1 MTDTLCVKT
10 YSAPKFNTEAIL
22 RYAGVRGDGTEFDK
36 LLRECLDEARDVFT
50 YRVCFREFPL
60 VFESDRINLG
70 FVKTPSS
77 DLRKNLS
84 DCVSVTIFA
93 ATVGLGID
101 RLTARYSSLS
111 PVKALFFQAIGAERI
126 ESLCDTFNGDLSA
139 SKSALGHGTRP
150 RFSPGYGDLP
160 LGLQKDILRVL
171 DCQRKLGLSLNESLM
186 MSPSKS
192 VTAIV
197 GIT

>member
-10 YSAPKFNTEAIL
+10 YSAPKFNTEDIL

-36 LLRECLDEARDVFT
+36 ILRECLDEARDVFT

-70 FVKTPSS
+70 FVKTPSA

-84 DCVSVTIFA
+84 GCASVTIFA

-111 PVKALFFQAIGAERI
+111 PVRALFFQAIGAERI
-126 ESLCDTFNGDLSA
+126 ESLCDAFNGELSA

-197 GIT
+197 GVT